1 MKAQSLPLKNIQL
14 NSNFW
19 TPRLKLI
26 HDVVI
31 PYQWEAM
38 NDRLEDAA
46 KSGAVQNFKIA
57 AGREQGEFCGCPF
70 QDSDLAKW
78 LEAVSYCL
86 SAKPDSKLEQL
97 AYEVIDLIAD
107 AQDENGYLV
116 TRYIIK
122 DQDQRWTNLR
132 DEHELYVIGHQIEA
146 AVAYLESTGKDKFLK
161 IVQRAADHV
170 AAVFG
175 RQSGQLRGYPGHEEI
190 ELALVKLFQVTG
202 ENKYLE
208 LSRYF
213 IDERGREPNYFVEEA
228 IRRGESGKGKWG
240 GGLPDYYQ
248 AHLPVR
254 EQTTAEG
261 HAVRAMYLFSAMA
274 DVACETG
281 DEELTRACH
290 RLWDN
295 VVQRR
300 MYVTGGIGSTHHGE
314 AFTFDYDLPN
324 ETSYA
329 ETCAAI
335 GLMFFAHRMLKL
347 DMDRQFA
354 DVMERALYNGV
365 LSGISLDG
373 THYFYVNP
381 LAAFPKD
388 KYSNAAR
395 RQPWYGCACCPPNLA
410 RLLSS
415 LGKYCYSQQEDT
427 LYLHLYAGGSVQF
440 IINGSKITLEQRTE
454 YPWQEK
460 VNLRIN
466 TKGRV
471 NFTLALRIPGWCRQ
485 SNIKVNQTE
494 IDISKL
500 LNKGYVYLSREW
512 SQDDN
517 VELFFA
523 MQVEKIEAHPSVRM
537 NAGRVALQRGPVVY
551 CIEQVDNGADLNDII
566 LSAKAEF
573 KVKWNPDLLGGVP
586 VIFGAGCRRDRS
598 RWENQL
604 YRFDSSSHKKITVR
618 AIPYALWANRDQ
630 GEMLVWVRDERY
642 FSGN

>member
-1 MKAQSLPLKNIQL
+1 
-14 NSNFW
+14 
-19 TPRLKLI
+19 
-26 HDVVI
+26 
-31 PYQWEAM
+31 
-38 NDRLEDAA
+38 
-46 KSGAVQNFKIA
+46 
-57 AGREQGEFCGCPF
+57 
-70 QDSDLAKW
+70 
-78 LEAVSYCL
+78 
-86 SAKPDSKLEQL
+86 
-97 AYEVIDLIAD
+97 
-107 AQDENGYLV
+107 
-116 TRYIIK
+116 
-122 DQDQRWTNLR
+122 
-132 DEHELYVIGHQIEA
+132 
-146 AVAYLESTGKDKFLK
+146 
-161 IVQRAADHV
+161 
-170 AAVFG
+170 
-175 RQSGQLRGYPGHEEI
+175 
-190 ELALVKLFQVTG
+190 
-202 ENKYLE
+202 
-208 LSRYF
+208 
-213 IDERGREPNYFVEEA
+213 
-228 IRRGESGKGKWG
+228 
-240 GGLPDYYQ
+240 
-248 AHLPVR
+248 
-254 EQTTAEG
+254 
-261 HAVRAMYLFSAMA
+261 
-274 DVACETG
+274 
-281 DEELTRACH
+281 
-290 RLWDN
+290 
-295 VVQRR
+295 
-300 MYVTGGIGSTHHGE
+300 
-314 AFTFDYDLPN
+314 PN
-324 ETSYA
+324 ETAYA

-335 GLMFFAHRMLKL
+335 GLIFFAHRMLQL
-347 DMDRQFA
+347 DIDHQFA

-373 THYFYVNP
+373 KHYFYVNP
-381 LAAFPKD
+381 LAAFPRD

-471 NFTLALRIPGWCRQ
+471 KFTLALRIPGWCRQ

-494 IDISKL
+494 IAISKF
-500 LNKGYVYLSREW
+500 LNKGYVYISREW
-512 SQDDN
+512 SQGDN

-523 MQVEKIEAHPSVRM
+523 MPVEKIEAHPSVRM

-586 VIFGAGCRRDRS
+586 VIFGTGWRRDRS

-630 GEMLVWVRDERY
+630 GEMLVWLRDERNI
-642 FSGN
+642 SGN